1 MATRQVGRP
10 GMEPATPAL
19 VGEVLTPGPPGR
31 PPPGVTHIL
40 SPHLAWASFI
50 CPLVRPPCCS
60 APLGGFWEELACP
73 PPTTCWW
80 GSVSAT
86 CWGAEGR
93 QAGDR
98 TPSLQV
104 ACVPLL
110 KSQLPEGA
118 LFHRATFIPGLRRPL
133 PSLDAS
139 VAGVRGVPGVPT
151 LGPSASRG
159 VPALRPWL
167 SD

>member
-50 CPLVRPPCCS
+50 CPLVCPPCRS

-73 PPTTCWW
+73 PPHNVLVGFSQCYLLGSRGKTGW
-80 GSVSAT
+80 GPHPFP
-86 CWGAEGR
+86 
-93 QAGDR
+93 AGGLC
-98 TPSLQV
+98 PSSEVTAPRGSFL
-104 ACVPLL
+104 
-110 KSQLPEGA
+110 
-118 LFHRATFIPGLRRPL
+118 ATFIPGLRRPL